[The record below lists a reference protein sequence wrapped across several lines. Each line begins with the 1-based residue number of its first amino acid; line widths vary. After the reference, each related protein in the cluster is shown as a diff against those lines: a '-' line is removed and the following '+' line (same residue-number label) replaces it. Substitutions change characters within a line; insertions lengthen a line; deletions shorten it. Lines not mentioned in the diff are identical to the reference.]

1 MNVREEFEARSVRLT
16 AAFREKLGVRSA
28 SLPQALKRSKRL
40 LPRPVRASGAVLVDA
55 QQKLNHPKIARQLDS
70 TVIERAFQTVEA
82 HLKAIATKER
92 RKDARLR
99 WLALMILNMALIAAL
114 LIAILRWQGLA

>member
-82 HLKAIATKER
+82 HLKAIDTKER